1 VLDSFRGKEP
11 QIHPTAFIAPTAV
24 LIGDVLVEEN
34 ASVWYGA
41 VLRGDMGAI
50 RVGQAANV
58 QDNCVVHSQPGKD
71 VIIGE
76 RATIGHAAILHGCT
90 VKRGSLVGMG
100 AVVLEGAII
109 GEQSVVAAGSVVV
122 ESMNV
127 PDRHLV
133 AGSPAAI
140 KKELGPTV
148 GQALEQGVEEYLAL
162 TRAYL
167 HGR

>member
-11 QIHPTAFIAPTAV
+11 EVHPTAFIAPTAV
-24 LIGDVLVEEN
+24 LIGDVLIEEG

-50 RVGQAANV
+50 RVGRAANI

-71 VIIGE
+71 VAIGE

-100 AVVLEGAII
+100 AVVLEGAVV
-109 GEQSVVAAGSVVV
+109 GEQSVVAAGSVVA
-122 ESMNV
+122 ESMIV

-140 KKELGPTV
+140 KKELSPAV
-148 GQALEQGVEEYLAL
+148 CQALDQGVEEYLAL

-167 HGR
+167 PAR